1 VTRSPAAIV
10 LIAGLALAGCT
21 QVRRTPPVP
30 PLQVPEDTIRGR
42 IDTVCIDRL
51 RMDFPVPD
59 AERKAA
65 EIQDLIA
72 GILDRAAI
80 KTVGPAES
88 TRVFN
93 EAVERSG
100 GYYDVHSG
108 ERDEVRFAAMSQAG
122 FRALHERLGCDALL
136 APTVAVVLAPWRNNE
151 AAWDGITDS
160 LGGGGAG
167 GYGYAPALSLWISI
181 QDLDGREIYFGTG
194 GIQIGTQLEQGFL
207 RNRFKGVGDEMLLGR
222 PFRNQIAVETSLAP
236 FLAALRGE
244 RALWPDGDND
254 PDAESE
260 AAQQ

>member
-1 VTRSPAAIV
+1 V

-42 IDTVCIDRL
+42 IGTICIDRL

-72 GILDRAAI
+72 GVLGKAGVT
-80 KTVGPAES
+80 TVAPADS

-93 EAVERSG
+93 EAVKRSG

-108 ERDEVRFAAMSQAG
+108 ERDEARFAAVSQAG
-122 FRALHERLGCDALL
+122 FQALHERLGCDALL

-160 LGGGGAG
+160 LGDGVG
-167 GYGYAPALSLWISI
+167 GYGYVPALSLWISI
-181 QDLDGREIYFGTG
+181 QDRDGREIYFGTG
-194 GIQIGTQLEQGFL
+194 GIQIGTRLEQGFL
-207 RNRFKGVGDEMLLGR
+207 RDRFKGVGEETLLGR
-222 PFRNQIAVETSLAP
+222 PFRNQIAVEVSLQP

-244 RALWPDGDND
+244 RALWPGSDVD
-254 PDAESE
+254 PEPDPLRRGTIIKGR
-260 AAQQ
+260 